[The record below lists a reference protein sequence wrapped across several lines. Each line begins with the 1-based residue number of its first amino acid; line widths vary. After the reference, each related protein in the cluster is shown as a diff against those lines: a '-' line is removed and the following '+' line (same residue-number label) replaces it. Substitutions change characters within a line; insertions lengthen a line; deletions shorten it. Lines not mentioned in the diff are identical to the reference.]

1 MVNAIRGEI
10 AFTVAGTTHAL
21 TLTLGALAALEED
34 LPPDGLAGLAGRL
47 SEGRLSARDALAV
60 LAAGMAGSGRPL
72 SAEELGRMI
81 PAADLGIALDTAA
94 ALLAASFGGGS
105 SSRPPP
111 PQAAG

>member
-1 MVNAIRGEI
+1 MTNTIRGEV
-10 AFTVAGTTHAL
+10 AFTIAGRTHAL
-21 TLTLGALAALEED
+21 ALTLGALAALEAD
-34 LPPDGLAGLAGRL
+34 MPPDGLAGLAARL

-60 LAAGMAGSGRPL
+60 LAAGMAGSGAPV
-72 SAEELGRMI
+72 SAEALGRMI
-81 PAADLGIALDTAA
+81 PAADLGLSLDTAA